1 MKTKQILIMLLVL
14 VCTVLVGCLPLSF
27 VGTSTE
33 EVLASRSEG
42 STPATTPDTIETE
55 NVETVEVTEP
65 EVHYAI
71 GDCGPAGGFVFYDK
85 GAYSDG
91 WRYMEIAPVETE
103 SDWME
108 WGASGIYIG
117 ETREDVGSGL
127 ENTKQIVSVLGNSDP
142 KTGYPYPA
150 LLCDRLLFN
159 GYDDWYLPSIREL
172 ELLYTNLIET
182 GKGDFPDTI
191 HDIPNYWSSSE
202 DNTSQSGAF
211 TLYLIGGNGN
221 TSSGNR
227 QLPSRYRAARRF

>member
-1 MKTKQILIMLLVL
+1 MKTKQILTMLLVL
-14 VCTVLVGCLPLSF
+14 ICAVFVGCLPLSF

-33 EVLASRSEG
+33 EVLASRTEETTS
-42 STPATTPDTIETE
+42 STTS
-55 NVETVEVTEP
+55 ETVEIIEPEEVTEP
-65 EVHYAI
+65 ELYYAI

-85 GAYSDG
+85 GEFSDG

-103 SDWME
+103 GDWME
-108 WGASGIYIG
+108 WGASGIFIG
-117 ETREDVGSGL
+117 ETREDIGTGL
-127 ENTKQIVSVLGNSDP
+127 ENTQRIVSELGNSDP

-172 ELLYTNLIET
+172 ELVYTNLIET
-182 GKGDFPDTI
+182 GKGDFPNTVYG
-191 HDIPNYWSSSE
+191 IPNYWSSTE
-202 DNTSQSGAF
+202 DNSSLSGAF
-211 TLYLIGGNGN
+211 ALYLIGGNGT